1 MTGLLEVEED
11 LESLISGF
19 GGVDMVDIL
28 DFTTPGLGFSED
40 LSGPLLVLAVW
51 DLDDN
56 ELVGFVLF
64 PLLDESLLAG
74 E

>member
-40 LSGPLLVLAVW
+40 LS
-51 DLDDN
+51 
-56 ELVGFVLF
+56 
-64 PLLDESLLAG
+64 
-74 E
+74 